1 MRKSI
6 LSLGALAL
14 GAFTFTFTSVSL
26 PTTAQAAD
34 HMVEGPEVTWR
45 LSLWGKRRAFTEGLE
60 YISSEAA
67 KRTGGKFNIKL
78 KKISNEVKIRR

>member
-26 PTTAQAAD
+26 PTTSQAAD

-60 YISSEAA
+60 
-67 KRTGGKFNIKL
+67 
-78 KKISNEVKIRR
+78 